1 MSPDFFVTYLSGRSD
16 KGPNQGLQQTGGIM
30 GGLEVIG
37 IGECPR
43 QVSRPP
49 LKPEPFGARIE
60 GKDLQS
66 CCCG

>member
-1 MSPDFFVTYLSGRSD
+1 MSPDRTD

-49 LKPEPFGARIE
+49 LKPEPLDGYKLVR
-60 GKDLQS
+60 
-66 CCCG
+66 